1 MTETNDAVMSAA
13 MPFAGLDPVVV
24 AVLATTLVVG
34 ATVQGLVGLG
44 LGLVAAPVT
53 MLLEPALMPDLLLW
67 LAMLFPLVTLTR
79 EHDDIDW
86 RGLAWSVSA
95 RIPGTALGVFLLTI
109 FSKHAL
115 GVAVALMVL
124 VSVATTV
131 RAVVVPVNRS
141 SLVTAGFASGVTGT
155 ATSIGGPPL
164 AILYQ
169 HRSPEQIRSTL
180 GVYFVIG
187 AALSLVGLAVGGGL
201 ETSTFVLAMAFVPCL
216 LVGFVI
222 TRVLRGLVPRE
233 RVRVAVLVVCAASA
247 VVLLVRSVPWGG

>member
-1 MTETNDAVMSAA
+1 MVSAA
-13 MPFAGLDPVVV
+13 LPFGDVDPVVLTV
-24 AVLATTLVVG
+24 IAGTLVVG
-34 ATVQGLVGLG
+34 AAVQGFVGLG

-67 LAMLFPLVTLTR
+67 LAMLFPFITLTR

-95 RIPGTALGVFLLTI
+95 RIPGTAVGVYLLTI
-109 FSKHAL
+109 FSDRAL

-124 VSVATTV
+124 VSVATTAK
-131 RAVVVPVNRS
+131 AVVVPVNRS

-164 AILYQ
+164 AVLYQ
-169 HRSPEQIRSTL
+169 HRSAEQIRSTL
-180 GVYFVIG
+180 GVYFVLG
-187 AALSLVGLAVGGGL
+187 AGLSLVGLGVGGGL
-201 ETSTFVLAMAFVPCL
+201 EASTFILAMALVPCL

-222 TRVLRGLVPRE
+222 THVLRGLVPRG
-233 RVRVAVLVVCAASA
+233 RIRVAVLVVCAASA
-247 VVLLVRSVPWGG
+247 VVLLARSLL

>member
-1 MTETNDAVMSAA
+1 
-13 MPFAGLDPVVV
+13 MPFADVDPI
-24 AVLATTLVVG
+24 VLAVIAATLVVG
-34 ATVQGLVGLG
+34 AAVQGLVGLG

-67 LAMLFPLVTLTR
+67 LAMLYPLVTLTR

-86 RGLAWSVSA
+86 RGLAWSVCA
-95 RIPGTALGVFLLTI
+95 RVPGTVVGVYLLTI
-109 FSKHAL
+109 FSNRTL
-115 GVAVALMVL
+115 GIAVALMVL
-124 VSVATTV
+124 VSVATT
-131 RAVVVPVNRS
+131 AKSVVVPVNRS

-169 HRSPEQIRSTL
+169 HRSAEQIRSTL
-180 GVYFVIG
+180 AVYFVVG

-201 ETSTFVLAMAFVPCL
+201 EESTFVLAMALAPFL
-216 LVGFVI
+216 LVGLVM

-247 VVLLVRSVPWGG
+247 LVLLLRSLL